1 VESIAYMLQRNPSMV
16 LVLLVGLPALTWA
29 GAYARRPSRTR
40 RILAAG
46 ALMVTIA
53 IAVVAAIEAHRDE
66 APWFPPLVLA
76 ALIAV
81 AWTLLYV
88 WRPKYR

>member
-1 VESIAYMLQRNPSMV
+1 MESIAYMLQRNPSMV

-29 GAYARRPSRTR
+29 AAYARRPSKTR
-40 RILAAG
+40 RLFAFG
-46 ALMVTIA
+46 ALVVTVGV
-53 IAVVAAIEAHRDE
+53 AVVAAIEAHIDD

-76 ALIAV
+76 AVIAV
-81 AWTLLYV
+81 IWTLLYV